1 MSARS
6 RAFSDSS
13 LRTSARSESTRLREY
28 CSSEMPRSLK
38 TKEMK
43 KKTSKTAE
51 RTATTRSVTC
61 VLRRGAAG
69 AGPRGRPGGGGGGRG
84 GGKGKGGEEGKGRRG
99 KGKKGGGGAP
109 GETPPRSGWGPPLFP
124 LP

>member
-28 CSSEMPRSLK
+28 CSSEMLRSLK

-43 KKTSKTAE
+43 KETSKTAE
-51 RTATTRSVTC
+51 RRATTRSVTC
-61 VLRRGAAG
+61 VLRRGSRVETLGGIAG
-69 AGPRGRPGGGGGGRG
+69 SVRWAGEAVKEERGRRV
-84 GGKGKGGEEGKGRRG
+84 KGEE
-99 KGKKGGGGAP
+99 
-109 GETPPRSGWGPPLFP
+109 
-124 LP
+124 